1 MLNKNDCSENCNRCY
16 INDNP
21 IKCPIIRDNF
31 YMEEIL
37 LMQKSIYVD
46 ANDVKKIL
54 AKEFNVPE
62 KNVIKSQYS
71 YTILTDEK
79 EDESNENPKQII

>member
-1 MLNKNDCSENCNRCY
+1 
-16 INDNP
+16 
-21 IKCPIIRDNF
+21 
-31 YMEEIL
+31 
-37 LMQKSIYVD
+37 MQKSIYVD

-54 AKEFNVPE
+54 AKEFGVPE